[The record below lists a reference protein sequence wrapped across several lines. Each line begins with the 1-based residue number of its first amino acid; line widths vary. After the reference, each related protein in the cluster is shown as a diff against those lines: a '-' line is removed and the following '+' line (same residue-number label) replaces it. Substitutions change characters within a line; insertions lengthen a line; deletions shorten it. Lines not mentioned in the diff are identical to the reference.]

1 MIRRQPPKGATQH
14 SFYRRRRIKVIFL
27 AVHCV
32 GGLRPRWCP
41 SICPNTAKGIKARL
55 VVSRG
60 FVGGLLSP

>member
-32 GGLRPRWCP
+32 GGLRPIYTSRNDMNDVE
-41 SICPNTAKGIKARL
+41 IGQLQL
-55 VVSRG
+55 VKQP
-60 FVGGLLSP
+60 L